1 VTRATA
7 RWRREDGRVERVLE
21 AWGPVRRVRSLGGGN
36 RNEVVEVELAGR
48 RMVARRSRRPAAS
61 LAWEIRLL
69 EHLGRSGVRVPA
81 VVPTPDGRR
90 QVSGVLL
97 MTWLDGRP
105 PAAGDWPAVAAT
117 LRRVHE
123 LTRGWPQ
130 RPGAASTRALLTADR
145 GGDVDLSVMPAEAVA
160 ACRRAWAALAGAPEA
175 VVHGD
180 PGPAN
185 IRVTDE
191 GIGLLDWDEARVDAT
206 DLDLAELPELPGA
219 DQPDDRLAVA
229 RTAATA
235 WEAAN
240 GWTVEPSYAR
250 RQLALLLAGRDGF
263 SSGGPGSMST

>member
-1 VTRATA
+1 M
-7 RWRREDGRVERVLE
+7 ERVLE

-48 RMVARRSRRPAAS
+48 RLVARRSRRPAAS

-69 EHLGRSGVRVPA
+69 EYLARSGVRVPA
-81 VVPTPDGRR
+81 VVPAPDGRR
-90 QVSGVLL
+90 HVAGVLL

-130 RPGAASTRALLTADR
+130 RPGSVSTRALLTADR
-145 GGDVDLSVMPAEAVA
+145 GGDVDLSVMPVDAAA
-160 ACRRAWAALAGAPEA
+160 ACRQAWAALAGAPEA

-206 DLDLAELPELPGA
+206 DLDLAELPGA
-219 DQPDDRLAVA
+219 DLPADRLAVA

-250 RQLALLLAGRDGF
+250 RQLAMFLAGRDGF
-263 SSGGPGSMST
+263 SSGGPGSMSP